1 MQKDFA
7 FGVSEFT
14 TWPSTF
20 EADVELYAAAGVDC
34 IEVAEFKLDQTR
46 LAEQMASIENSGLR
60 VSSVQA
66 TVHSLFPDGLAGEP
80 TDPNDRARHIRQSI
94 ERISPYVPAG
104 TPFIA
109 VTGAAPGGNVQLVY
123 DVAVDAFGELAEV
136 ASAHGVRIAFEPLN
150 PMLMNSDTAIWTL
163 ADGLQLVEAVDH
175 PSFGLCVDL
184 WNIWQS
190 PNLLDTVARS
200 AERIFLVQVSD
211 FRRPRSHNDRVS
223 IGDGQIPLSTL
234 IAAVRK
240 AAYEGPYVLEIFSS
254 ESLPDSIW
262 RAEFG
267 PLLQR
272 NKAAF
277 ARVWLESEA
286 L

>member
-34 IEVAEFKLDQTR
+34 IEVTEHKLDHAR
-46 LAEQMASIENSGLR
+46 LADQMAVIENSGLH

-66 TVHSLFPDGLAGEP
+66 TVHSLYPDGLVGEP
-80 TDPNDRARHIRQSI
+80 TDPKDRARHIRQSI
-94 ERISPYVPAG
+94 ERIAPYVPAG
-104 TPFIA
+104 TPFVT
-109 VTGAAPGGNVQLVY
+109 VTGAAPDGNVQLVY
-123 DVAVDAFGELAEV
+123 DTAVETFGELAAI
-136 ASAHGVRIAFEPLN
+136 ASAHGMRIAFEPLN
-150 PMLMNSDTAIWTL
+150 PMLMNSDTAIWSL
-163 ADGLQLVEAVDH
+163 AEALQLVDAVDH

-190 PNLLDTVARS
+190 PNLVDTVARC

-211 FRRPRSHNDRVS
+211 YRRPRSHNDRVS
-223 IGDGQIPLSTL
+223 IGDGQIPLSTI

-254 ESLPDSIW
+254 ESLTDSLW

-267 PLLQR
+267 PLLRR
-272 NKAAF
+272 NMAAF
-277 ARVWLESEA
+277 AKVWLESEA
-286 L
+286 P